1 MTAHRYESELSERAM
16 RRARRRVMA
25 EPEPEVPWDP
35 RMPIVRLAN
44 VVLAVGFLYAVLAVW
59 VLSLL
64 KDVTL

>member
-1 MTAHRYESELSERAM
+1 MHRYESELSERAM
-16 RRARRRVMA
+16 QRARRRVMA

-35 RMPIVRLAN
+35 RIPLVRFLN
-44 VVLAVGFLYAVLAVW
+44 ILLAVGFLYAVLGML